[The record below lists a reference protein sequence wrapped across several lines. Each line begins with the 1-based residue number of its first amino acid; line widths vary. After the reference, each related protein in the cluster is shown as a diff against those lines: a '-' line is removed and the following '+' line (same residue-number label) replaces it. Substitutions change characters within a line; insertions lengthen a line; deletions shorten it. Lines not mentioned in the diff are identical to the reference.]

1 MATNHLM
8 GPEEPEEGPPGPD
21 DRVAP
26 GGGSQRSGR
35 QRLAREGGKFLKAN
49 VLATGSTLVAGLLGF
64 VLQAVAGHA
73 LHPGEYAKASA
84 VVSFYVVLTPGAA
97 FGRLVAWQTSHD
109 LSTPDRDLQK
119 SGVLLREV
127 TVRLLIGGGL
137 VVVVSSIIGPLL
149 GSFMHVP
156 IRYIIVGSIAV
167 PFTLAAQPLLG
178 RLQGEQRFVPW
189 SLLNVLITFS
199 RLVFVIALVFGFGA
213 FGVIAGTTIGSVVTF
228 AVCLALLWP
237 AVTAYKGRFPW
248 RPTIPFI
255 VIGLVSTL
263 CIGVFVSVNT
273 ILVEHFFNKVQSGQ
287 FAAVVVLGNAVYF
300 LTGGFA
306 TAVFPMVVARHARDR
321 STLGVMGASLALCA
335 AAGLAGALVLQ
346 LFGHV
351 ILLDFAGKAYVG
363 GAYYLGW
370 YAVGMAVLGCA
381 IVLVYTQQS
390 LNRLN
395 MLWVL
400 IPVTLLRPILIV
412 MFHRT
417 LMTVVVVSDLSV
429 TGFAL
434 AMLVL
439 YVFTERARLRSEGG
453 PDGTLSGSGA
463 ASFARS
469 VG

>member
-1 MATNHLM
+1 M
-8 GPEEPEEGPPGPD
+8 
-21 DRVAP
+21 
-26 GGGSQRSGR
+26 
-35 QRLAREGGKFLKAN
+35 
-49 VLATGSTLVAGLLGF
+49 
-64 VLQAVAGHA
+64 
-73 LHPGEYAKASA
+73 
-84 VVSFYVVLTPGAA
+84 
-97 FGRLVAWQTSHD
+97 
-109 LSTPDRDLQK
+109 
-119 SGVLLREV
+119 
-127 TVRLLIGGGL
+127 
-137 VVVVSSIIGPLL
+137 
-149 GSFMHVP
+149 
-156 IRYIIVGSIAV
+156 
-167 PFTLAAQPLLG
+167 
-178 RLQGEQRFVPW
+178 
-189 SLLNVLITFS
+189 
-199 RLVFVIALVFGFGA
+199 
-213 FGVIAGTTIGSVVTF
+213 
-228 AVCLALLWP
+228 
-237 AVTAYKGRFPW
+237 
-248 RPTIPFI
+248 
-255 VIGLVSTL
+255 
-263 CIGVFVSVNT
+263 
-273 ILVEHFFNKVQSGQ
+273 
-287 FAAVVVLGNAVYF
+287 
-300 LTGGFA
+300 
-306 TAVFPMVVARHARDR
+306 
-321 STLGVMGASLALCA
+321 
-335 AAGLAGALVLQ
+335 
-346 LFGHV
+346 